1 MFILTQENTALK
13 QTLQTKKK
21 HISCKKLTSSYWNE
35 ALPVWVVSLL
45 RNWSEKQRHIKKK
58 PHEFYYTIYFFCFS
72 VIVGILFFYCF
83 NKAVWL
89 SIKTSWKNIILCCP
103 LNPVYNLN
111 TRKKKDQAIF
121 KEPKKG
127 PLSRIFT
134 AMSSLMHFL
143 TDSPVRA
150 RSLTAQLTNSS
161 KGILPFRL

>member
-13 QTLQTKKK
+13 RTLQTKKE
-21 HISCKKLTSSYWNE
+21 HVSCKKLTSSYWNE

-89 SIKTSWKNIILCCP
+89 SIKTSWKNIILCCL